1 MGTMNKMRENTGV
14 VLWILVFAFGVIWVL
29 QDSGGLDAVGTT
41 SGTNIIIVDG
51 DAIPYEEYSRAVDAQ
66 VQQYQQQT
74 GETMPP
80 QMLDQQREFVYAQL
94 VENKLREHEMDRL
107 GINVTNEEVYEMVM
121 GPDPH
126 PIIQTYFGDEQG
138 NVNRAL
144 LQNFIDNPEAREDWI
159 QIENYLRAERRR
171 EKMDN
176 LIAATVRVSE
186 QDVLEEYRRR
196 HLSVDAE
203 WVGLRYSDLPN
214 DSVTV
219 TDADLERYYDEN
231 KEDYERP
238 RTYTLNYV
246 TLSKQPTAED
256 STAILAEL
264 ERLEQRFVEAEDD
277 SLFLA
282 RNASE
287 SPFSDEWH
295 SPNELDEAVAEAIFP
310 DPESGSIVG
319 PFVAGNQAHLVKIR
333 DVRPAEAEVVR
344 ARHILIHSES
354 DNAEIETE
362 LNEIKNQIAAGDLTF
377 AEAARAHSQDGSAS
391 QGGDL
396 GWFGRGQML
405 DVFDNAAFE
414 APLDEVVGP
423 IKSRFGY
430 HLIEVQDRASSE
442 VKISDLALQIRTD
455 IATLNN
461 IQEQLEDLRYFS
473 DETDDFEEEA
483 ERLGLNVQTVQ
494 ITPDQQ
500 MIPGLGSSRT
510 ILNFLESAAEGE
522 LSPVIEL
529 DDVFV
534 VGEVEAIILEGYR
547 PFDDVRSEVQ
557 PRVYI
562 EKKKEL
568 LSERIDIA
576 LENNDFDA
584 LPQVLGTQKQ
594 RAESVTFSMNVV
606 PGLGREPRFTG
617 TALGIDEGETS
628 GVVAGENAV
637 FVVKAISVD
646 EPAPIT
652 EAQRAQLRNQML
664 QQRRTE
670 VRSQWLAQL
679 RERAAIEDHRS
690 RFLQQ

>member
-1 MGTMNKMRENTGV
+1 
-14 VLWILVFAFGVIWVL
+14 
-29 QDSGGLDAVGTT
+29 
-41 SGTNIIIVDG
+41 
-51 DAIPYEEYSRAVDAQ
+51 
-66 VQQYQQQT
+66 
-74 GETMPP
+74 
-80 QMLDQQREFVYAQL
+80 
-94 VENKLREHEMDRL
+94 
-107 GINVTNEEVYEMVM
+107 
-121 GPDPH
+121 
-126 PIIQTYFGDEQG
+126 
-138 NVNRAL
+138 
-144 LQNFIDNPEAREDWI
+144 
-159 QIENYLRAERRR
+159 
-171 EKMDN
+171 
-176 LIAATVRVSE
+176 
-186 QDVLEEYRRR
+186 
-196 HLSVDAE
+196 
-203 WVGLRYSDLPN
+203 
-214 DSVTV
+214 
-219 TDADLERYYDEN
+219 
-231 KEDYERP
+231 
-238 RTYTLNYV
+238 
-246 TLSKQPTAED
+246 
-256 STAILAEL
+256 
-264 ERLEQRFVEAEDD
+264 
-277 SLFLA
+277 
-282 RNASE
+282 
-287 SPFSDEWH
+287 
-295 SPNELDEAVAEAIFP
+295 
-310 DPESGSIVG
+310 
-319 PFVAGNQAHLVKIR
+319 VKIR

-344 ARHILIHSES
+344 ARHILIRSES

-362 LNEIKNQIAAGDLTF
+362 LNEIKNQIAAGNLTF

-396 GWFGRGQML
+396 GWFGRGQMV
-405 DVFDNAAFE
+405 DVFDDAAFE
-414 APLDEVVGP
+414 APLNEVVGP

-473 DETDDFEEEA
+473 DETGDFEEEA

-534 VGEVEAIILEGYR
+534 VGEVEEIIPEGYR

-568 LSERIDIA
+568 LSERIDTA

-594 RAESVTFSMNVV
+594 TAENVTFSMNVV

>member
-29 QDSGGLDAVGTT
+29 QDSGGLDVVGTT
-41 SGTNIIIVDG
+41 SGTNIIVVDG

-80 QMLDQQREFVYAQL
+80 QMLDQQREFVYTQL

-144 LQNFIDNPEAREDWI
+144 LQNFIDNPEARQDWI

-196 HLSVDAE
+196 NLSVDAE

-214 DSVTV
+214 DSVMV

-231 KEDYERP
+231 REDYERP

-277 SLFLA
+277 SLFVA

-344 ARHILIHSES
+344 ARHILIRSES

-362 LNEIKNQIAAGDLTF
+362 LNEIKNQIAAGNLTF

-396 GWFGRGQML
+396 GWFGRGQMV
-405 DVFDNAAFE
+405 DVFDDAAFE
-414 APLDEVVGP
+414 APLNEVVGP

-473 DETDDFEEEA
+473 DETGDFEEEA

-534 VGEVEAIILEGYR
+534 VGEVEEIIPEGYR

-568 LSERIDIA
+568 LSERIDTA

-594 RAESVTFSMNVV
+594 TAENVTFSMNVV

>member
-41 SGTNIIIVDG
+41 SGTNIIVVDG

-196 HLSVDAE
+196 NLSVDVE